1 MNQSLRYFIADF
13 KTSELTIQNSIDNNK
28 KAKVIPFRNII
39 DCTLQNNVCTYYG
52 LKDFTFEFV
61 MKTLNHYYVL
71 FAQSEFEKGMWM
83 SAFKYIQVSSMQ
95 VANLIRQA
103 FADEKIVAKLKKRSN
118 SM

>member
-1 MNQSLRYFIADF
+1 
-13 KTSELTIQNSIDNNK
+13 
-28 KAKVIPFRNII
+28 
-39 DCTLQNNVCTYYG
+39 
-52 LKDFTFEFV
+52 